1 MSFSPCLSP
10 LGTLFRSVHLPRCF
24 SLTHCR
30 AQRQDAR
37 EWKWREE
44 EIEQIQRDR
53 VVLVER
59 LVAERASTDHAN
71 QQRRLDEVY
80 ARRRAEWEESEK
92 QGYNQ
97 GLRELRKLT
106 RRRETVERTRADRS
120 AVAAY
125 TDAGSEVYVGA
136 AREGGAPR
144 DAAGE
149 RLQVNSRYVRSFRT
163 LVLLSRDDTPGVPS
177 LVTLR
182 HTRALWLACAHHSQ

>member
-1 MSFSPCLSP
+1 MLGLCTAHHNAASAARHIEPHRATVQSCSHSITSPTAATATARFS
-10 LGTLFRSVHLPRCF
+10 
-24 SLTHCR
+24 
-30 AQRQDAR
+30 QQDAR

-53 VVLVER
+53 LDLVER
-59 LVAERASTDHAN
+59 LVAERSSSDHAN

-80 ARRRAEWEESEK
+80 ARRRAEWEEAEKKGYSE
-92 QGYNQ
+92 

-106 RRRETVERTRADRS
+106 RRRETVERTRPDRS

-136 AREGGAPR
+136 AREGGASR

-149 RLQVNSRYVRSFRT
+149 RLQVNSR
-163 LVLLSRDDTPGVPS
+163 
-177 LVTLR
+177 
-182 HTRALWLACAHHSQ
+182 